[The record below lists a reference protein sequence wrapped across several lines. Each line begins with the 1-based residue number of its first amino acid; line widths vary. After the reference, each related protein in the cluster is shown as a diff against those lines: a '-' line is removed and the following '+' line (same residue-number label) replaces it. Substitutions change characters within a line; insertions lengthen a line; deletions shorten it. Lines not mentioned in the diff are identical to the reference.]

1 MAWAE
6 GEGKWGAGGGWRSGA
21 HMVCVLK
28 VHPLLH
34 EAGEGGEVALE
45 RRIDKSLLRLR
56 AQPSALS
63 ASQELG
69 GEARACGEAGRGDPS
84 SGTQRVLRLSRYRQI
99 GLRR

>member
-1 MAWAE
+1 
-6 GEGKWGAGGGWRSGA
+6 
-21 HMVCVLK
+21 MVCVLK

-69 GEARACGEAGRGDPS
+69 GEARARGEASAGVHRVRVTVSGLATGLGMGMQRAQGRSPGFGGLTS
-84 SGTQRVLRLSRYRQI
+84 I
-99 GLRR
+99 GVTSLQAP